1 MPTRLRPA
9 PGYCPIEDAIQ
20 MKKLDTDPAIS
31 CQISHASSL
40 HQAGLDWIDNND
52 MKSVVLRHYPV
63 LTPPAHPRRGQRVRS
78 LGSDRGPALSSEH
91 RAPCCRGSARGW
103 RYSDGNHR

>member
-1 MPTRLRPA
+1 
-9 PGYCPIEDAIQ
+9 

-40 HQAGLDWIDNND
+40 QQAGLDWIDDND

-63 LTPPAHPRRGQRVRS
+63 LTPPAPSRTWPTCSLSGIGSRAGLEQRAPRS
-78 LGSDRGPALSSEH
+78 LLPRLGPRLEVQ
-91 RAPCCRGSARGW
+91 
-103 RYSDGNHR
+103 